1 MLTSATCGI
10 GWRSIL
16 RIVVISLKLVLH
28 VNHWNWVVHVSVW
41 GSFLVYLGLSSA
53 VNVIYSFYPLFAAQ
67 YFAFCTRR
75 GHPFYFFIFF
85 EE

>member
-10 GWRSIL
+10 GY

-67 YFAFCTRR
+67 YFAFCTPWSPFL
-75 GHPFYFFIFF
+75 HFILFYFIYHF
-85 EE
+85 

>member
-1 MLTSATCGI
+1 MLTSAMRVVLAGDP
-10 GWRSIL
+10 S

-67 YFAFCTRR
+67 YFAFCTCR
-75 GHPFYFFIFF
+75 GLFF
-85 EE
+85 